1 MNGLVELFHRRSVMI
16 TLEACYG
23 DPLSIDASWLCLLY
37 LIFAI
42 GLVMATPIPG
52 SPENAIIQKLRNDK
66 YDRAEIFYSD
76 AKQLADPSSGFED
89 AGFWSIQALT
99 LMSIY
104 TLAISKRNAAYAYYG
119 KVVRSIMPSEDLHD
133 QGWRFA
139 LHSHLVFTVM
149 RLCES
154 LISVNKPSDATSGV
168 LCSFLT
174 DS

>member
-1 MNGLVELFHRRSVMI
+1 MNGLVELFHRQSVMM
-16 TLEACYG
+16 TLEACYT
-23 DPLSIDASWLCLLY
+23 DPLTVDASWLCLLY

-52 SPENAIIQKLRNDK
+52 TPEDAIIQKLRNER

-119 KVVRSIMPSEDLHD
+119 NVLVPLRCPKTHIIRDGGSICICTGASP
-133 QGWRFA
+133 
-139 LHSHLVFTVM
+139 
-149 RLCES
+149 
-154 LISVNKPSDATSGV
+154 
-168 LCSFLT
+168 
-174 DS
+174 